1 MSVNKETQ
9 IERGNQECS
18 ANSILTEV
26 EQILSDEKYEP
37 SDFMASFVLVRCML
51 DYRAD
56 YAALAAENARY
67 KEALR
72 EIAYGIISD
81 GSELARQALED
92 E

>member
-1 MSVNKETQ
+1 MTAEEIVETIKKAGQ
-9 IERGNQECS
+9 VIERQ
-18 ANSILTEV
+18 
-26 EQILSDEKYEP
+26 
-37 SDFMASFVLVRCML
+37 
-51 DYRAD
+51 
-56 YAALAAENARY
+56 AAENARY